1 MSDAAC
7 ILDGQFDLAESP
19 VWDAARQALWFVDI
33 NAPALHRLAPATGA
47 LETWPMPAAIG
58 CLALTQEHDVI
69 VARRDGIWRFDP
81 ASGEETLLAASPLE
95 NARFND
101 GRCDRQGRFW
111 VGGMNDDRQAE
122 TALYRLDGNQLS
134 RQGLVGGIAISNAL
148 AWSPDGATMY
158 HADTP
163 TSCIH
168 AYDYDI
174 RAGTISNRRLFLDLR
189 ESGERPPERPD
200 GAAVD
205 SAGNYWVALY
215 GASKVVQ
222 FAPDGNRLREVR
234 LPVKAPTMPCFG
246 GIDYKTLFITTA
258 RQKHDHDELAK
269 MPLAGG
275 IFAVQVDVPG
285 LPETPFISA

>member
-33 NAPALHRLAPATGA
+33 NAPALHRLDPATAA

-58 CLALTQEHDVI
+58 CLALTQEGDVI

-81 ASGEETLLAASPLE
+81 ASGEETLLASSPLE

-111 VGGMNDDRQAE
+111 VGGMSDSRAPD
-122 TALYRLDGNQLS
+122 TALYRLDGDRLI
-134 RQGLVGGIAISNAL
+134 RQGLVGGISISNAL

-163 TSCIH
+163 TSCVH
-168 AYDYDI
+168 AYDYDVKTGAI
-174 RAGTISNRRLFLDLR
+174 ANRRLFLDLR
-189 ESGERPPERPD
+189 DSGERPD
-200 GAAVD
+200 GATVD

-215 GASKVVQ
+215 GAGKVVQ
-222 FAPDGNRLREVR
+222 FAPDGRRLRELR

-246 GIDYKTLFITTA
+246 GADFRTLYITTA
-258 RQKHDHDELAK
+258 RQKHSAEELAK

-275 IFAVQVDVPG
+275 IFSVRVESPG
-285 LPETPFISA
+285 LPETPLISA